1 MINFNYNLPVNLIFG
16 RNKSELIGSECK
28 KYGKKVLIV
37 TGKGSTKKTGLL
49 DKAVSLVK
57 NEGMEFVVF
66 DKVTPNPLTDTVY
79 EGAKIYEDSDC
90 DCILGLGGGS
100 IMDCAKGISFAVVN
114 KGDINDYIFGRKQG
128 TSSAPLVLVPTTCG
142 TGSEGNQIA
151 VLTNPENGDK
161 KGLYTNIIMAN
172 SSIVD
177 PLLMKTM
184 PKSVLSSVGFDAFTH
199 CLESFTA
206 KRANPITRILARDG
220 MTLIAES
227 LPKLIEEEY
236 TDDEFDKMSLAATY
250 GGMVIGVSG
259 VCAGHAMEHPVSGL
273 KNVVHGKGL
282 AALTPVI
289 TDKISEYDKEDYT
302 VISKI
307 LGGNDCTDCGDSIR
321 KFLKRINLSV
331 TLSDLGV
338 EKSDIP
344 WLVSNCKKVSYGN
357 LQNTCK
363 MLSEAELS
371 EIYENAL

>member
-16 RNKSELIGSECK
+16 RNKSDLIGSECK

-37 TGKGSTKKTGLL
+37 TGTGSTKRTGLL
-49 DKAVSLVK
+49 DKAVNLIK
-57 NEGMEFVVF
+57 AEGLDCTIF
-66 DKVTPNPLTDTVY
+66 DKVTPNPLTTTVY
-79 EGAKIYEDSDC
+79 EGVKIYEENGC
-90 DCILGLGGGS
+90 DVILGLGGGS
-100 IMDCAKGISFAVVN
+100 IMDCAKGISFAVIN
-114 KGDINDYIFGRKQG
+114 KGDISDYIFGKKQG

-172 SSIVD
+172 SSIID

-184 PKSVLSSVGFDAFTH
+184 PKSVLASVGFDAFTH
-199 CLESFTA
+199 CLESYTA
-206 KRANPITRILARDG
+206 KKASPITRTLAKDG

-227 LPKLIEEEY
+227 LPALIEGEY
-236 TDDEFDKMSLAATY
+236 TDDGFDKMSLAAVY
-250 GGMVIGVSG
+250 GGMVIGASG

-289 TDKISEYDKEDYT
+289 TDKLSEYDKEDYT

-307 LGGNDCTDCGDSIR
+307 LGGKDYTDCGDSIR
-321 KFLKRINLSV
+321 NFLKRINLSV
-331 TLSDLGV
+331 TLTDLGI

-344 WLVSNCKKVSYGN
+344 WLVSNCMKVSFGN

-363 MLSEAELS
+363 MLDETELA
-371 EIYENAL
+371 EIYEKAL